1 MKRPATSLKRAS
13 KPPRPPAETSIQA
26 MFAKQKSTSSKLTMG
41 LPEFSKTGELQIVST
56 KECKFEGNVNDF
68 DHIMTKCF
76 DLALDDANDDGN
88 EPYTPFDDDDDALNV
103 PNYNTTTPVGK
114 SGNVDL
120 ESEMEIINRQI
131 EQRQM
136 EIQSLAQQKAM
147 ELNEE
152 QATRI
157 YENINVPHNLS
168 EILSTIN
175 KNQAGE
181 IKPMQIDDDDDEY
194 VPTAM
199 GNMEY
204 RAAPSYSAISQPPIV
219 NSLMDIDERIALFQ
233 GPPMG
238 SRSTDDQPSR
248 LASMT
253 DADLMKLVPDDA
265 FEPPPAPIISGETS
279 QLSIPGFGDDYEME

>member
-1 MKRPATSLKRAS
+1 
-13 KPPRPPAETSIQA
+13 
-26 MFAKQKSTSSKLTMG
+26 MFSAL
-41 LPEFSKTGELQIVST
+41 
-56 KECKFEGNVNDF
+56 EGN
-68 DHIMTKCF
+68 
-76 DLALDDANDDGN
+76 DDDN
-88 EPYTPFDDDDDALNV
+88 EPYTPFDDDDDTLNV
-103 PNYNTTTPVGK
+103 PNYNATASNVK
-114 SGNVDL
+114 SVNVDL

-175 KNQAGE
+175 KNQE
-181 IKPMQIDDDDDEY
+181 TKSMEIDDDDDEY
-194 VPTAM
+194 VPTPM
-199 GNMEY
+199 GNVEY
-204 RAAPSYSAISQPPIV
+204 RSTTSYSSVAQPPIA
-219 NSLMDIDERIALFQ
+219 NSMMDIDERIALFQ
-233 GPPMG
+233 GQQGMG
-238 SRSTDDQPSR
+238 NLPTDDQPSR

-265 FEPPPAPIISGETS
+265 FEPPPAPVISREKD
-279 QLSIPGFGDDYEME
+279 QPSIPGLDGDDYEME

>member
-1 MKRPATSLKRAS
+1 MLK
-13 KPPRPPAETSIQA
+13 KIPK
-26 MFAKQKSTSSKLTMG
+26 FN
-41 LPEFSKTGELQIVST
+41 EFHFISAP
-56 KECKFEGNVNDF
+56 DP
-68 DHIMTKCF
+68 
-76 DLALDDANDDGN
+76 NDDGN
-88 EPYTPFDDDDDALNV
+88 EPYTPFDDDDEASTV
-103 PNYNTTTPVGK
+103 PNYKATTSVGK
-114 SGNVDL
+114 AGNVDL

-168 EILSTIN
+168 EILSTIS
-175 KNQAGE
+175 KNQVVE
-181 IKPMQIDDDDDEY
+181 KKPIEIDDYDEEY
-194 VPTAM
+194 VPAPM

-204 RAAPSYSAISQPPIV
+204 RAASSYSAISQQPSVPII
-219 NSLMDIDERIALFQ
+219 NSMMDIDERLALFQ
-233 GPPMG
+233 GPANTTKF
-238 SRSTDDQPSR
+238 SIDDQPIDNQPSR

-265 FEPPPAPIISGETS
+265 FEPPPPPKISGVKNQS
-279 QLSIPGFGDDYEME
+279 LIPGLDGDNYEME